1 MIRKNP
7 WLCQKFSES
16 LQIFFEKTTCALVA
30 TTIYAH
36 LFCRKTI
43 YATFF
48 VRKKIHAH
56 FFCDKNNFHTLFCY
70 KNDLRTLSRKFLRV
84 ETCHSESLDFLA
96 SGVGLYSV
104 HILCVNWV
112 LCAVPYIRVSA
123 ASDLFA
129 CVRHISTMCLCVCL
143 SELYNAT
150 GCLCVSWC
158 ACLCAL

>member
-16 LQIFFEKTTCALVA
+16 LQIFFEKTTCAHFFVA
-30 TTIYAH
+30 KRSTPP
-36 LFCRKTI
+36 
-43 YATFF
+43 FF
-48 VRKKIHAH
+48 VR
-56 FFCDKNNFHTLFCY
+56 FCDKNNFHTLFCY